1 MVQFTALLKKFGE
14 KGEKTGWTYIDVP
27 EKIAQQLKP
36 NHKTSFRVKGK
47 LDNYSIHAVALL
59 PKGDGGF
66 IMAINATMRKAI
78 KKQKGAMVLVT
89 LEADDAPFEINKAL
103 LECLNDEPVALANF
117 NKLPGSH
124 QKYYSKW
131 IESAKTEQT
140 KTKRIAQ
147 AVDALA
153 KNFHYGQMIRSLKK
167 EPDNY

>member
-1 MVQFTALLKKFGE
+1 MIQFEALLKKFGE
-14 KGEKTGWTYIDVP
+14 QGEKTGWTYIDVP
-27 EKIAQQLKP
+27 EKIAQKLKP
-36 NHKTSFRVKGK
+36 NQKTSFRVKGK
-47 LDNYSIHAVALL
+47 LDQHYIEAVALL

-78 KKQKGAMVLVT
+78 KKQKGATVLVT
-89 LEADDAPFEINKAL
+89 IEADEKPIEISKAL
-103 LECLNDEPVALANF
+103 MECLNDEPVALANF

-147 AVDALA
+147 AVNALA

-167 EPDNY
+167 EAE